1 MATKIQVKQILNL
14 LNSIL
19 IYQPSNM
26 RNFFLLTL
34 LLLSSKIS
42 AQIIHSHNDYEQ
54 KQPFFAAYN
63 LGFDSIEADL
73 YIKDGELCVAHDLKN
88 VSTERT
94 LRKLYI
100 EPLLAKIKENGGYP
114 YANKKPLHLLLDLK
128 TRGKEIMQVLD
139 AQLKPYKKELRHV
152 KISISG
158 DMPKPEEFQNYDK
171 IFSFDGRKNLT
182 YSKKAFKRVYMVSA
196 SSTDFGKY
204 WTGKQALPKEVAD
217 KISVFVNEMHAKN
230 KKVRLWGTPNTT
242 LGFETLKA
250 LQVDVIG
257 TDDLPLLR
265 QFMDNHK

>member
-1 MATKIQVKQILNL
+1 MKKSLLILL
-14 LNSIL
+14 
-19 IYQPSNM
+19 
-26 RNFFLLTL
+26 FLLGCILCT
-34 LLLSSKIS
+34 S

-54 KQPFFAAYN
+54 KEPFFAAYN

-73 YIKDGELCVAHDLKN
+73 YLKDGELCVSHDQKD

-114 YANKKPLHLLLDLK
+114 YPNKKPLHLLLDLK
-128 TRGKEIMQVLD
+128 KQGKEIMQVLD

-152 KISISG
+152 TISISG

-171 IFSFDGRKNLT
+171 MFSFDGRKSLI
-182 YSKKAFKRVYMVSA
+182 YSKQAFKRIYMVSA
-196 SSTDFGKY
+196 SFTDFGKY
-204 WTGKQALPKEVAD
+204 WAGKEALSQEVAD

-230 KKVRLWGTPNTT
+230 KKVRLWGTPNTV
-242 LGFETLKA
+242 LGFATLKA
-250 LQVDVIG
+250 LRIDVIG

-265 QFMDNHK
+265 NFMDSSKK

>member
-1 MATKIQVKQILNL
+1 MK
-14 LNSIL
+14 
-19 IYQPSNM
+19 
-26 RNFFLLTL
+26 NFFLLIL

-54 KQPFFAAYN
+54 KQPFFAAYD

-73 YIKDGELCVAHDLKN
+73 YLKDGELCVAHNQKDI
-88 VSTERT
+88 STERT

-114 YANKKPLHLLLDLK
+114 YPNTKSLHLLLDLK
-128 TRGKEIMQVLD
+128 TQGKEIMQVLD
-139 AQLKPYKKELRHV
+139 IQLKPYKKELKHI

-171 IFSFDGRKNLT
+171 MFSFDGRKSLD
-182 YSKKAFKRVYMVSA
+182 YSKEGFKRVYIVSA
-196 SSTDFGKY
+196 SFTDFGKY
-204 WTGKQALPKEVAD
+204 WAGKEPLSQEVAE

-242 LGFETLKA
+242 LGYETLKA

-265 QFMDNHK
+265 NYIDSLKN

>member
-1 MATKIQVKQILNL
+1 MKKLFLFSAILL
-14 LNSIL
+14 VIS
-19 IYQPSNM
+19 SN
-26 RNFFLLTL
+26 
-34 LLLSSKIS
+34 IS

-54 KQPFFAAYN
+54 KQPFFAAYE

-73 YIKDGELCVAHDLKN
+73 YLKDGELCVAHDLKD

-100 EPLLAKIKENGGYP
+100 EPLFAKIQENGGYP
-114 YANKKPLHLLLDLK
+114 YPNKKPLHLLLDLK
-128 TRGKEIMQVLD
+128 KQGKEIMQVLD
-139 AQLKPYKKELRHV
+139 SQLKPYKKELRHV

-171 IFSFDGRKNLT
+171 MFSFDGRKSLI
-182 YSKKAFKRVYMVSA
+182 YSKKASKRIYIVSA
-196 SSTDFGKY
+196 SFTDFGKY
-204 WTGKQALPKEVAD
+204 WAGKEALSQDTAD

-230 KKVRLWGTPNTT
+230 KKVRLWGTPNTK

-265 QFMDNHK
+265 NFIDSSK

>member
-1 MATKIQVKQILNL
+1 MVAKIQVEQVSELALTKSNPTNMKNLFLFSLIL
-14 LNSIL
+14 
-19 IYQPSNM
+19 
-26 RNFFLLTL
+26 LLT
-34 LLLSSKIS
+34 SSKIS

-54 KQPFFAAYN
+54 KQPFFAAYD

-73 YIKDGELCVAHDLKN
+73 YLKDGELCVAHDQKD
-88 VSTERT
+88 VSTDRT

-114 YANKKPLHLLLDLK
+114 YPNKKSLHLLLDLK
-128 TRGKEIMQVLD
+128 KQGKEIMQVLEK
-139 AQLKPYKKELRHV
+139 QLLPYKNELRHV
-152 KISISG
+152 TISISG

-171 IFSFDGRKNLT
+171 LFWFDGRRTLT
-182 YSKKAFKRVYMVSA
+182 YSKAAFKRVYMVSA
-196 SSTDFGKY
+196 SFADFGKY
-204 WTGKQALPKEVAD
+204 WAGKEDLPQDVAD
-217 KISVFVNEMHAKN
+217 KISVFVGEMHAKN

-265 QFMDNHK
+265 AFMEGKR

>member
-1 MATKIQVKQILNL
+1 MKKSISLVIILL
-14 LNSIL
+14 
-19 IYQPSNM
+19 
-26 RNFFLLTL
+26 FFCG
-34 LLLSSKIS
+34 IVS

-73 YIKDGELCVAHDLKN
+73 YLKNGELCVAHDLKD

-94 LRKLYI
+94 FRKLYI
-100 EPLLAKIKENGGYP
+100 EPLLAKIKENGSYP
-114 YANKKPLHLLLDLK
+114 YSNKKSLHLLLDLK
-128 TRGKEIMQVLD
+128 TQGKEIMQVLD

-171 IFSFDGRKNLT
+171 MFSFDGRKSLT
-182 YSKKAFKRVYMVSA
+182 YSKKAFKRIYMVSA
-196 SSTDFGKY
+196 SFTDFGKY
-204 WTGKQALPKEVAD
+204 WAGKETLSQEVAD
-217 KISVFVNEMHAKN
+217 KISVFVNEMHAKD

-250 LQVDVIG
+250 LNVDVIG

-265 QFMDNHK
+265 NFVDNSK

>member
-1 MATKIQVKQILNL
+1 MRTI
-14 LNSIL
+14 IL
-19 IYQPSNM
+19 INL
-26 RNFFLLTL
+26 FLL
-34 LLLSSKIS
+34 SIGVS

-63 LGFDSIEADL
+63 LSFDSIEADL
-73 YIKDGELCVAHDLKN
+73 YVKDGELCVAHDLKD

-114 YANKKPLHLLLDLK
+114 YPNKKSLHLLLDLK
-128 TRGKEIMQVLD
+128 MQGKEIMQVLD

-171 IFSFDGRKNLT
+171 MFSFDGRRNLT
-182 YSKKAFKRVYMVSA
+182 YSKKAFKRIYMVSA
-196 SSTDFGKY
+196 SATDFGKY
-204 WTGKQALPKEVAD
+204 WAGKQALPQEVTD
-217 KISVFVNEMHAKN
+217 KISVFVKEMHEKN
-230 KKVRLWGTPNTT
+230 KKVRFWGTPNTT

-265 QFMDNHK
+265 QFIDNDK

>member
-1 MATKIQVKQILNL
+1 MKK
-14 LNSIL
+14 
-19 IYQPSNM
+19 
-26 RNFFLLTL
+26 TL
-34 LLLSSKIS
+34 LLLGLSLCCILGVS

-54 KQPFFAAYN
+54 KQPFFTAYD

-73 YIKDGELCVAHDLKN
+73 YLKDGELCVAHDQKD

-114 YANKKPLHLLLDLK
+114 YPNKKSLHLLLDLK
-128 TRGKEIMQVLD
+128 KQGKEIMQVLD

-152 KISISG
+152 TISISG

-171 IFSFDGRKNLT
+171 MFSFDGRKSLT
-182 YSKKAFKRVYMVSA
+182 YSKEAFKRIYMVSA
-196 SSTDFGKY
+196 SFTDFGKY
-204 WTGKQALPKEVAD
+204 WAGKEAISQEVAD
-217 KISVFVNEMHAKN
+217 KISMFVNEMHAKN

-265 QFMDNHK
+265 NFIDSSK

>member
-1 MATKIQVKQILNL
+1 MKKLFLFSAILL
-14 LNSIL
+14 AIS
-19 IYQPSNM
+19 SNI
-26 RNFFLLTL
+26 F
-34 LLLSSKIS
+34 

-54 KQPFFAAYN
+54 KQPFFAAYD

-73 YIKDGELCVAHDLKN
+73 YLKDGELCVAHNLKD

-114 YANKKPLHLLLDLK
+114 YPNKKSLHLLLDLK
-128 TRGKEIMQVLD
+128 TQGKEIMKVLD
-139 AQLKPYKKELRHV
+139 AQLNPYKKELRHV

-171 IFSFDGRKNLT
+171 MFSFDGRKSLA
-182 YSKKAFKRVYMVSA
+182 YSKKAFKRIYMVSA
-196 SSTDFGKY
+196 SFTDFGKY
-204 WTGKQALPKEVAD
+204 WAGKEALPQEVAE

-257 TDDLPLLR
+257 ADDLPLLR
-265 QFMDNHK
+265 NFIDSSK

>member
-1 MATKIQVKQILNL
+1 MK
-14 LNSIL
+14 SI
-19 IYQPSNM
+19 
-26 RNFFLLTL
+26 FLLIL

-54 KQPFFAAYN
+54 KQPFFTAYD

-73 YIKDGELCVAHDLKN
+73 YLKDGELCVAHNQKD

-114 YANKKPLHLLLDLK
+114 YSNKKSLHLLLDLK
-128 TRGKEIMQVLD
+128 TQGKEIMKVLD
-139 AQLKPYKKELRHV
+139 TQLNPYKKELRHV

-171 IFSFDGRKNLT
+171 MFSFDGRKSLD
-182 YSKKAFKRVYMVSA
+182 YSKEGFKRVYIVSA
-196 SSTDFGKY
+196 SFTDFGKY
-204 WTGKQALPKEVAD
+204 WAGKEPLSQEVAE

-257 TDDLPLLR
+257 ADDLPLLR
-265 QFMDNHK
+265 NFIDSSK

>member
-1 MATKIQVKQILNL
+1 MKKLFLFSAILL
-14 LNSIL
+14 AIS
-19 IYQPSNM
+19 SNI
-26 RNFFLLTL
+26 F
-34 LLLSSKIS
+34 

-54 KQPFFAAYN
+54 KQPFFTAYD

-73 YIKDGELCVAHDLKN
+73 YLKDGELCVAHNQKD

-114 YANKKPLHLLLDLK
+114 YSNKKSLHLLLDLK
-128 TRGKEIMQVLD
+128 TQGKEIMKVLD
-139 AQLKPYKKELRHV
+139 KQLNPYKKELRNV

-171 IFSFDGRKNLT
+171 MFSFDGRKSLD
-182 YSKKAFKRVYMVSA
+182 YSKEGFKRVYIVSA
-196 SSTDFGKY
+196 SFTDFGKY
-204 WTGKQALPKEVAD
+204 WAGKEPLSQEVTE

-257 TDDLPLLR
+257 ADDLPLLR
-265 QFMDNHK
+265 NFIDSSKK

>member
-1 MATKIQVKQILNL
+1 MK
-14 LNSIL
+14 
-19 IYQPSNM
+19 
-26 RNFFLLTL
+26 NFFLLIL

-54 KQPFFAAYN
+54 KQPFFAAYD

-73 YIKDGELCVAHDLKN
+73 YLKDGELCVAHNQKDI
-88 VSTERT
+88 STERT

-114 YANKKPLHLLLDLK
+114 YPNKKSLHLLLDLK
-128 TRGKEIMQVLD
+128 TQGKEIMQVLD
-139 AQLKPYKKELRHV
+139 IQLKPYKKELKHI

-171 IFSFDGRKNLT
+171 MFSFDGRKSLE
-182 YSKKAFKRVYMVSA
+182 YSKEGFKRVYIVSA
-196 SSTDFGKY
+196 SFTDFGKY
-204 WTGKQALPKEVAD
+204 WAGKEPLSQEVAE

-242 LGFETLKA
+242 LGYETLKA

-265 QFMDNHK
+265 NYIDSLKN